1 MKSLIN
7 NLIILLFSFTLIS
20 CHEKDYD
27 VMDALFDIKKE
38 PVLSP
43 KIKNENNNDI
53 VKKKKEEKKKEKIKN
68 ISNKNKRVKKKYIEQ
83 TNSMKSRVLKEKKQI
98 PSQDNNILEIPTN
111 LRDNENTIKIGVLL
125 PLSGKNSEIGN
136 MILNALELAIFQ
148 NKDSSIELVIKDTQS
163 ESNLSKKAF
172 QKLLESKINFIIGPL
187 YSKTLTSIN
196 NQVKSSQINIFA
208 LSNNKSL
215 AKKGVWIFGVDPKE
229 QTERILDYALEKGL
243 TKTAALLPKN
253 SYGLLLFE
261 TISNYKKNGIINPVR
276 IEFYEDNIKS
286 QQSAAKKLA
295 QGFDQ
300 YERYIKKI
308 ESLETQDNIVVDE
321 VKKPFDNVII
331 AASGQSLTVLSSQL
345 QYNNVDPEKVQFLG
359 TSSWEDTS
367 ILSEPALEGGVFAA
381 TSQLFQKDIKRIYKN
396 TFEKDMPKVAM
407 IAYDILALLIATEK
421 DKKTINI
428 NDLINKEGFL
438 GLRGLFRLSKSGT
451 VERSFDLKTIKNKK
465 FIVYEKANN
474 FF

>member
-7 NLIILLFSFTLIS
+7 NLIILLFSLTLIS

-27 VMDALFDIKKE
+27 VMDALFNVKKE
-38 PVLSP
+38 PASSS
-43 KIKNENNNDI
+43 KIKNENHNEI
-53 VKKKKEEKKKEKIKN
+53 VKKKKKEKKKEKIKD
-68 ISNKNKRVKKKYIEQ
+68 ISNKKKSVIKKNIEK
-83 TNSMKSRVLKEKKQI
+83 TNSMKSRVLKKKKI
-98 PSQDNNILEIPTN
+98 TSQNNNILETPTN
-111 LRDNENTIKIGVLL
+111 LRDNENTIKVGVLL
-125 PLSGKNSEIGN
+125 PLRGKNSEIGN

-148 NKDSSIELVIKDTQS
+148 NKDSVIELVIKDTQS
-163 ESNLSKKAF
+163 EPNFSKKAF
-172 QKLLESKINFIIGPL
+172 QELLESKINFVIGPL
-187 YSKTLTSIN
+187 YSKTLTAIN
-196 NQVKSSQINIFA
+196 DQVKSSQINIFA

-243 TKTAALLPKN
+243 NKTAALLPKN

-261 TISNYKKNGIINPVR
+261 TISNYEKNDIINPVR

-295 QGFDQ
+295 KGFDK
-300 YERYIKKI
+300 YESYIKKI
-308 ESLETQDNIVVDE
+308 ESLETQDNIVVKE
-321 VKKPFDNVII
+321 VNKPFDNVII

-367 ILSEPALEGGVFAA
+367 ILNEPALEGGVFAA

-407 IAYDILALLIATEK
+407 IAYDILALLIAIEK

>member
-27 VMDALFDIKKE
+27 VMDALFNIKKE
-38 PVLSP
+38 PASSS
-43 KIKNENNNDI
+43 KIKNAIHKDI
-53 VKKKKEEKKKEKIKN
+53 EKKKKEEKKNNKN
-68 ISNKNKRVKKKYIEQ
+68 ISDKKKSIIKKNIEAP
-83 TNSMKSRVLKEKKQI
+83 NSIKSRVLKEKKQI
-98 PSQDNNILEIPTN
+98 PRQNNNILETPTN
-111 LRDNENTIKIGVLL
+111 LTDDENTIKIGVLL

-148 NKDSSIELVIKDTQS
+148 NKESSIELVIEDTQS
-163 ESNLSKKAF
+163 ESSFSKKAF
-172 QKLLESKINFIIGPL
+172 QQLLERKISFVIGPL

-196 NQVKSSQINIFA
+196 DQVKNNQINILA
-208 LSNNKSL
+208 LSNNKNL

-253 SYGLLLFE
+253 SYGLLLFD
-261 TISNYKKNGIINPVR
+261 TISNYKKNGIIGPVR
-276 IEFYEDNIKS
+276 VEFYEDNIKS
-286 QQSAAKKLA
+286 QQNAAKKLA
-295 QGFDQ
+295 KGFDK
-300 YERYIKKI
+300 YESYIKKI
-308 ESLETQDNIVVDE
+308 DSLESQDNIVVKE
-321 VKKPFDNVII
+321 VNKPFDNVII
-331 AASGQSLTVLSSQL
+331 AASGQALTVLSSQL

-359 TSSWEDTS
+359 TSSWEDLS
-367 ILSEPALEGGVFAA
+367 ILNEPALEGGVFAA

-407 IAYDILALLIATEK
+407 IAYDILALLIAIEK

-465 FIVYEKANN
+465 FIVYDKANN

>member
-7 NLIILLFSFTLIS
+7 NLIILLFVFTLIS
-20 CHEKDYD
+20 CHEKDYN
-27 VMDALFDIKKE
+27 VMDTLFNLKKE
-38 PVLSP
+38 PDSSS
-43 KIKNENNNDI
+43 KAKNETHKDI
-53 VKKKKEEKKKEKIKN
+53 VKKKKEEENNNKN
-68 ISNKNKRVKKKYIEQ
+68 ISNKKKSVINKNIEKK
-83 TNSMKSRVLKEKKQI
+83 NSIKSRVIKEKIQI
-98 PSQDNNILEIPTN
+98 PRQNNNILETPTN
-111 LRDNENTIKIGVLL
+111 LTDNENTIKIGVLL

-148 NKDSSIELVIKDTQS
+148 NKESSIELVIKDTQS
-163 ESNLSKKAF
+163 ESSVSKKSF
-172 QKLLESKINFIIGPL
+172 QQLLERKINFVIGPL

-196 NQVKSSQINIFA
+196 DQVKNNKINIFA

-229 QTERILDYALEKGL
+229 QTERVLDYAFEKGL

-261 TISNYKKNGIINPVR
+261 TISNYEKNGIIGPVR

-286 QQSAAKKLA
+286 QQNAAKKLA
-295 QGFDQ
+295 KGFDK
-300 YERYIKKI
+300 YESYIKKI
-308 ESLETQDNIVVDE
+308 NSLESQDNIVVKE
-321 VKKPFDNVII
+321 VNKPFDNVII
-331 AASGQSLTVLSSQL
+331 AASGQALTVLSSQL

-367 ILSEPALEGGVFAA
+367 ILNEPALEGGVFAA

-421 DKKTINI
+421 DKKIINI
-428 NDLINKEGFL
+428 NHLLNKEGFL
-438 GLRGLFRLSKSGT
+438 GLRGLFRLSKNGT

>member
-7 NLIILLFSFTLIS
+7 NLIILFLSFTLIS

-27 VMDALFDIKKE
+27 VIDALFNIKKE
-38 PVLSP
+38 PETSS
-43 KIKNENNNDI
+43 KIKNDTSKVI
-53 VKKKKEEKKKEKIKN
+53 VKKKQEEKNNNKN
-68 ISNKNKRVKKKYIEQ
+68 ISNKKKSVIKKNIEKS
-83 TNSMKSRVLKEKKQI
+83 NSIKSRVLKKKKQI
-98 PSQDNNILEIPTN
+98 SSQNNNILETPSNI
-111 LRDNENTIKIGVLL
+111 RDNENTIKIGVLL
-125 PLSGKNSEIGN
+125 PLSGKNLEIGN

-148 NKDSSIELVIKDTQS
+148 NKESSIELVIQDTQS
-163 ESNLSKKAF
+163 ESSFSKKAF
-172 QKLLESKINFIIGPL
+172 QKLLEKKINFVIGPL

-196 NQVKSSQINIFA
+196 EQVKNNQINIFA

-215 AKKGVWIFGVDPKE
+215 AKKGVWTFGVDPKE

-243 TKTAALLPKN
+243 TNTAALLPKN

-261 TISNYKKNGIINPVR
+261 TISNYEKNGIIGPVR
-276 IEFYEDNIKS
+276 IEFYEDNITS
-286 QQSAAKKLA
+286 QQNAAKKLA
-295 QGFDQ
+295 KGFEK
-300 YERYIKKI
+300 YESYIKKK
-308 ESLETQDNIVVDE
+308 EALEPQDNIVVKE
-321 VKKPFDNVII
+321 VIKPFDNVII
-331 AASGQSLTVLSSQL
+331 AASGQALTVLSSQL
-345 QYNNVDPEKVQFLG
+345 QYNYVDPEKVQFLG

-367 ILSEPALEGGVFAA
+367 ILNEPALEGGVFAA

-407 IAYDILALLIATEK
+407 IAYDILALLIAIEK